1 MSSALNLWWLA
12 LPLLLLPLWWHRQ
25 QRQRTQAEPLATAR
39 FLPAAAPQQLRIWR
53 WADKTLLALRLLLLL
68 GVIAWLADVVV
79 PWRGDTVL
87 VGAQADPA
95 WVEAQIKAAGLTS
108 APRIVFCADAA
119 DASPAQPT
127 PAPPAGCTLRTADLL
142 AWLAAHGHAWRS
154 GARWTIVATADAVV
168 MPAQPPVLAHRV
180 ELRLQPA
187 ATAASAPVER
197 RVVLASAREAAWRA
211 LFTAFESGGLGRER
225 YRMTDAPDAQTD
237 LIVWDRPGTPDPAW
251 RAPLWW
257 AVQPAAFPEMATAR
271 RAGGLRVADA
281 ARGRLWAQERWPVDE
296 ADPLQAA
303 RALFEDRDG
312 LRGAPLPWPAPTM
325 TLDAG
330 TAQSD
335 SGAGRATGAAH
346 GLLAPLLALLFALER
361 GLAHRWARQRLA
373 AATAP
378 APAPAAQGAAP

>member
-68 GVIAWLADVVV
+68 GVIAWLADVVL
-79 PWRGDTVL
+79 PWRGDTVF
-87 VGAQADPA
+87 VGVRADPTWAGAQI
-95 WVEAQIKAAGLTS
+95 QAAGLTS
-108 APRIVFCADAA
+108 ARRVVFCADDPA
-119 DASPAQPT
+119 DQPT
-127 PAPPAGCTLRTADLL
+127 PALPAGCELHTADPL
-142 AWLAAHGHAWRS
+142 AWLAAHEHAWRA
-154 GARWTIVATADAVV
+154 GARLAIFATADAVA
-168 MPAQPPVLAHRV
+168 MPAHPPVLAHRV
-180 ELRLQPA
+180 DLRLQPA
-187 ATAASAPVER
+187 SAASAPVER
-197 RVVLASAREAAWRA
+197 HVVLASTRAAAWRA

-225 YRMTDAPDAQTD
+225 YVVSAEPNAQTE
-237 LIVWDRPGTPDPAW
+237 LIVWDRPGTPDPGW
-251 RAPLWW
+251 HAPLWW
-257 AVQPAAFPEMATAR
+257 AVQPAAFPELATAR
-271 RAGGLRVADA
+271 RAGGQRVADA

-361 GLAHRWARQRLA
+361 WLAQRWARLRLA
-373 AATAP
+373 VAAAP
-378 APAPAAQGAAP
+378 PSAPQGAAP